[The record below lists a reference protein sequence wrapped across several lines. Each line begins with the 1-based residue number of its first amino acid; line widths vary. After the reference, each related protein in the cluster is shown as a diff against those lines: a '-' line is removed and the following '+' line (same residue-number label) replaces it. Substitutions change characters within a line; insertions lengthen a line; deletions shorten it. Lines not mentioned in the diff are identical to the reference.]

1 MRLIPYMYIYT
12 DNALRNAGN
21 PLFFIPLQKI
31 ALFETERV
39 SLLLNT
45 PKDTMSGTSRG
56 PSVSNARSQADQ
68 AKQSA
73 AKKSTAPRLVSEL
86 PYPTLSKLSSLLDT
100 SRDGSLVMWRKLI
113 EEMPHLKYNVTTVEK
128 FAMNVNQPNGSPSY
142 ALLTD
147 MANKGVSYEELIT
160 GLKKLNFHTALTAIG
175 HRGMLVT
182 GY

>member
-1 MRLIPYMYIYT
+1 
-12 DNALRNAGN
+12 
-21 PLFFIPLQKI
+21 
-31 ALFETERV
+31 
-39 SLLLNT
+39 
-45 PKDTMSGTSRG
+45 MSGTSRG

-160 GLKKLNFHTALTAIG
+160 GLKKLNFHTALTSIG

-182 GY
+182 GYLFRLLRRDNTKIILTRKFI